1 MPKKIQKKLFF
12 SEIIASEL
20 VSLNCPTD
28 EEDTFLSA
36 ANVLTSSSKILHV
49 NKRDFLELNLLG
61 SDWWIW

>member
-12 SEIIASEL
+12 SEITASEL
-20 VSLNCPTD
+20 VSLNCPID

-61 SDWWIW
+61 SD